1 MYMTIFSL
9 IYSYFFLLMLNNCCI
24 LLTCKYFTKLNLN
37 MRKEKN
43 RMKETFIYTPKS
55 LNQEKYIE
63 YLNDENID
71 LILAIGPAGTGK
83 TLFACL

>member
-1 MYMTIFSL
+1 
-9 IYSYFFLLMLNNCCI
+9 
-24 LLTCKYFTKLNLN
+24 